1 MKTTIN
7 HKDNSTTTTTDN
19 IRVEVSE
26 DEGRIY
32 IRIVENQ
39 YKDLSHS
46 ETEEVETNYITIPKA
61 RELGLQ
67 LD

>member
-1 MKTTIN
+1 MKTIIN
-7 HKDNSTTTTTDN
+7 HKNNSTTTTTDN
-19 IRVEVSE
+19 VKIEVSE

>member
-39 YKDLSHS
+39 YKDSSHS